1 MNNLDKYCP
10 ICFEI
15 IGCEQNCTI
24 TECRHTFHTTCIIQ
38 NVIIIGIR
46 CPLCRINMFPMI
58 PGKNDEKIEHVISE
72 HLETETTTEP
82 SHTTLVNIQEPP
94 PTSFYIADKL
104 LESGITFEYML
115 RALLLE
121 HDVYDNIYDEYD
133 RVWDDIYNKIKNC
146 IDNYNL

>member
-1 MNNLDKYCP
+1 MNNFDNYCP

-24 TECRHTFHTTCIIQ
+24 TDCRHTFHTTCIIQ
-38 NVIIIGIR
+38 HVIIIGIR
-46 CPLCRINMFPMI
+46 CPLCRINI
-58 PGKNDEKIEHVISE
+58 ISNNNDEKIEHVISE
-72 HLETETTTEP
+72 HLETETETTTEP
-82 SHTTLVNIQEPP
+82 SHTALVNIQEPP
-94 PTSFYIADKL
+94 PTSFYIAEKL
-104 LESGITFEYML
+104 LESGVTFEYML

-133 RVWDDIYNKIKNC
+133 RVWDDMYNRIENF

>member
-1 MNNLDKYCP
+1 
-10 ICFEI
+10 
-15 IGCEQNCTI
+15 
-24 TECRHTFHTTCIIQ
+24 
-38 NVIIIGIR
+38 
-46 CPLCRINMFPMI
+46 MF